1 MAQLRLRIVGEKVIE
16 VGGKPIASTS
26 RQLFGLLLYLGVEHP
41 REVPRAELLHLMY
54 PPRASLGEAAHCLR
68 QSLYRLKS
76 TGAPITLGDG
86 TVRVES
92 RQVSST
98 VTELLTGS
106 ADLRRERLAGSF
118 EILPHYEAPGNPA
131 FAEWVEQL
139 RERLHNALRQLL
151 TRDMDIARRKADW
164 RYLEAISRRILE
176 LDPLNESAV
185 LGLAEATARTGS
197 KARAIAILNE
207 YRSELG
213 EEHANL
219 ALPASLLEKRIDASR
234 ERVSVRREP
243 IPLIGRERELESLLS
258 QWESARRG
266 NAHLLRVTGNKSIGK
281 TRLVE
286 ELAASV
292 LLSGT
297 GRVVTFSMSP
307 LDADRPL
314 SLFATLANRLSPLPG
329 AAGCDPTSLQ
339 ALGTLA
345 GSISIPSSVNP
356 DNTNSTLSNAAVR
369 NAICD
374 LITCVTDE
382 RPILVVVD
390 DAEHLDEAS
399 AHLLD
404 VVLNRVGDKRL
415 LIVLSGIAEPSS
427 AHRPGTLHLEPLAPD
442 NAQDLWQVLLA
453 AQETRLPE
461 DISRKCLDTA
471 AGNPGHMELLAQQAA
486 HDPEQFLI
494 PVDIVSLTDRRLS
507 QLSPHARCVL
517 EAIVILD
524 DAATPSSVS
533 FLTGLAT
540 YDLLTAL
547 HALESGD
554 LILKTPSGLRYRS
567 GLIAERVRETSSGT
581 VTSVM
586 EGRAAEYLEKDQSGD
601 RWSPSLAWR
610 IASHWQRAG
619 EPRRA
624 RAYMR
629 ACWQHAVSIGQPA
642 RASSAIS
649 EALTMAC
656 DPEDRASLLDDL
668 IGSLQASLDLDA
680 LLLAL
685 NQRRT
690 LSARVHDAPS
700 RIAQLAF
707 DEDEASILKNSHP
720 AAHITTL
727 RAQLESSILDPR
739 RRIRAARLLLMAAD
753 GELDFCLASYAM
765 SRCQMLTPDS
775 PHSRLLASHVSL
787 IYHTIFGDSER
798 ALLIAD
804 DIQLQTRSLERSW
817 YTVMSDRNCAFARQL
832 AGPGPSDYESFERS
846 FAQAIDASMTLS
858 ALSYAGSLM
867 SVCIDDGDLSGA
879 RSWLNVSEP
888 IAESIDG
895 KDLPIDYLGAQVD
908 LSLLSGDFKKATY
921 YIERMEECAPRYQSK
936 RNRNE
941 LFIYGLRVQLFRGN
955 LTAPEDH
962 IGRLLHYHEIGKRFT
977 RHDDHMDVLWEVL
990 NNLGE
995 SEKASAL
1002 LSDYLR
1008 HHRRERRP
1016 CRYLLR
1022 LRTQDDPAWHLA
1034 MPSGDVSAT
1043 KAV

>member
-586 EGRAAEYLEKDQSGD
+586 QAKAAEYFEKEQPGD

-610 IASHWQRAG
+610 IGAHWQRAG
-619 EPRRA
+619 EPTRA
-624 RAYMR
+624 RSYLR
-629 ACWQHAVSIGQPA
+629 ACWQHAISVGQPA
-642 RASSAIS
+642 SACAAIKDV
-649 EALTMAC
+649 LVVTT
-656 DPEDRASLLDDL
+656 DPEGRATLLDDL
-668 IGSLQASLDLDA
+668 IGSSQAAGDSKEVISA
-680 LLLAL
+680 VAE
-685 NQRRT
+685 RRG
-690 LSARVHDAPS
+690 LSDRVHDTAK
-700 RIAQLAF
+700 RVAELEF
-707 DEDEASILKNSHP
+707 DADEAHWLKEFDPHHQVDS
-720 AAHITTL
+720 L
-727 RAQLESSILDPR
+727 RKHLESALLNPH
-739 RRIRAARLLLMAAD
+739 RRIRAARMLMITSD
-753 GELDFCLASYAM
+753 LELDPQLANYAAE
-765 SRCQMLTPDS
+765 RCELIAPENTTSQ
-775 PHSRLLASHVSL
+775 LLHRHVSL
-787 IYHTIFGDSER
+787 IYHTVFGDR
-798 ALLIAD
+798 DCALQIAD
-804 DIQLQTRSLERSW
+804 ELEDESKTVERSW
-817 YTVMSDRNCAFARQL
+817 YSLTSRRHCIFARQL
-832 AGPGPSDYESFERS
+832 AAPGLSDYASLERGY
-846 FAQAIDASMTLS
+846 AEALDASMTVVAFGFAAYL
-858 ALSYAGSLM
+858 A
-867 SVCIDDGDLSGA
+867 SVLIDDGDLPNAQHWLAICEEFALSCRQVDFPADFFGA
-879 RSWLNVSEP
+879 E
-888 IAESIDG
+888 I
-895 KDLPIDYLGAQVD
+895 D
-908 LSLLSGDFKKATY
+908 LSLLTGNWKKAQ
-921 YIERMEECAPRYQSK
+921 RYMQAAEHYWAHVRSLRVRNALQSY
-936 RNRNE
+936 R
-941 LFIYGLRVQLFRGN
+941 LRVQQHCGHPASDTQLD
-955 LTAPEDH
+955 A
-962 IGRLLHYHEIGKRFT
+962 LLSFHEIGKSLT
-977 RHDDHMDVLWEVL
+977 RHDDHMEVMWTAL
-990 NNLGE
+990 TSAGE
-995 SEKASAL
+995 SERASAL
-1002 LSDYLR
+1002 LSDYLL
-1008 HHRRERRP
+1008 HHRRERGPVHYFLRQRTKLDPIWRVLDAAARP
-1016 CRYLLR
+1016 I
-1022 LRTQDDPAWHLA
+1022 
-1034 MPSGDVSAT
+1034 AT
-1043 KAV
+1043 TGSF